1 MYPGRGPGDIP
12 PGAYFQ
18 ECPSEA
24 QNGAY
29 FRFLPLTLIRVLP
42 RAESANIRQYT
53 EMGANFHFL
62 FVHYMGVIL
71 TFLPIYLCFF
81 MGLFLPHE

>member
-12 PGAYFQ
+12 PGGCFLQWPCGARK
-18 ECPSEA
+18 
-24 QNGAY
+24 GAY
-29 FRFLPLTLIRVLP
+29 FRFLPLTLIGVLP

-71 TFLPIYLCFF
+71 TFLPICL
-81 MGLFLPHE
+81 